1 MPLPLPLATVML
13 LLFCHGPA
21 TRDKPTAELAV
32 EVKVMAEETHKPP
45 LSDYYE
51 LLDARTYLRTP
62 KRWVALCAL
71 KSKFGKE
78 MKLYEWNWRGE
89 EKGWKVALANMNV
102 ASLNL
107 KRLAADAEELAA
119 KHDIKLKWT

>member
-1 MPLPLPLATVML
+1 MSEDTEKL
-13 LLFCHGPA
+13 
-21 TRDKPTAELAV
+21 
-32 EVKVMAEETHKPP
+32 P

-51 LLDARTYLRTP
+51 LLDSRTYVRTH

-78 MKLYEWNWRGE
+78 LKLYEWNWRGE

-107 KRLAADAEELAA
+107 KRVAADAAELAA
-119 KHDIKLKWT
+119 KHDIALKWT